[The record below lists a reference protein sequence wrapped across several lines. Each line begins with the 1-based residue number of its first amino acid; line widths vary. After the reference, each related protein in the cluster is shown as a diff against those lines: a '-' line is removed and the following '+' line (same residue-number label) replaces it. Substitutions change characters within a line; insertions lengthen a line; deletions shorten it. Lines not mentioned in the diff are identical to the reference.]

1 MTFLKGGKGVNSLPQ
16 INSLQKKLLKVFLNI
31 SSQLV
36 FVKMQ
41 FIWRWIVRFS
51 HSRMNPTGFE
61 DLASFPVTY
70 ISYYLPHLQ
79 SVKGFSLSTAVLRV
93 RACAAQHSA
102 GAMRTRVRRRSMRQ
116 LLSNAF
122 RLKCLASIDLDF
134 LAGATCTF
142 LARAESGLP
151 SYSHVFSACMT
162 AFCRRSWKLLYPPS
176 LPLSSSIHAWQQQTI
191 PARGTFFSP
200 YR

>member
-1 MTFLKGGKGVNSLPQ
+1 MWKCNSSDVELCDFLCIQEWSRLVLRILRHFPLLTFRTTMQLY
-16 INSLQKKLLKVFLNI
+16 LL
-31 SSQLV
+31 
-36 FVKMQ
+36 
-41 FIWRWIVRFS
+41 
-51 HSRMNPTGFE
+51 
-61 DLASFPVTY
+61 
-70 ISYYLPHLQ
+70 HLQ

-102 GAMRTRVRRRSMRQ
+102 GAMRTRVRQ
-116 LLSNAF
+116 LLSDAF

-142 LARAESGLP
+142 LAWAELP

-176 LPLSSSIHAWQQQTI
+176 LPLSSSIHAWRQQTI
-191 PARGTFFSP
+191 TVREHFSTP
-200 YR
+200 MG